1 MILLI
6 KRNGTYFPKLMTNF
20 LDANNLFGEKQ
31 FDLDGEMIPVDCL
44 SNVPSANIIER
55 EQDYLIELAVPGLD
69 KKDFKVELDKDVL
82 SVSVN
87 RETKVEKRIGGINR
101 REFSYD
107 KFCRSF
113 RLPEN
118 SLIENLKV
126 SYENGILKIEIPKRE
141 VDILKAKKEIAL
153 A

>member
-1 MILLI
+1 
-6 KRNGTYFPKLMTNF
+6 MTNF
-20 LDANNLFGEKQ
+20 LDDGNLLGEKQ

-44 SNVPSANIIER
+44 SNVPPANITEK
-55 EQDYLIELAVPGLD
+55 EKKYLLELAVPGLD
-69 KKDFKVELDKDVL
+69 KKDFKIELGDEVL

-87 RETKVEKRIGGINR
+87 KKTKLEKKNGGIYHK
-101 REFSYD
+101 EFLYD

-118 SLIENLKV
+118 ADVDNLQV
-126 SYENGILKIEIPKRE
+126 SYENGILKIEIPKKEIE
-141 VDILKAKKEIAL
+141 VLKSKKEIAL